1 MKKMFFTFLLLTQ
14 YLNKMIGD
22 AVSANWDGTSEDG
35 LQLKTGM
42 YIVWVE
48 IFSENGNIEP
58 FKKVVLLSR

>member
-22 AVSANWDGTSEDG
+22 TGSSNWNGTSEDG

-42 YIVWVE
+42 SIIWVE
-48 IFSENGNIEP
+48 VFSENGNIEP
-58 FKKVVLLSR
+58 FKKVFVLSR